1 MFFLNKK
8 DQQTINKIFDEDSRI
23 QLCEESLKFA
33 QKILISDDGDIV
45 STCRV
50 LIPEYS
56 KLFEIAKDEGKKPSE
71 KERFELTES
80 DNGIKIQI
88 TRFNLDREFDNR
100 EAENILVSKQLT
112 NVLYIVDSLK
122 WWNTTLYDKQIKQD
136 QNFFI
141 HL

>member
-1 MFFLNKK
+1 M
-8 DQQTINKIFDEDSRI
+8 
-23 QLCEESLKFA
+23 
-33 QKILISDDGDIV
+33 LISDDGDIV
-45 STCRV
+45 STCRI

-56 KLFEIAKDEGKKPSE
+56 KLFEIMNKEGKKPSE
-71 KERFELTES
+71 KDRFELTES
-80 DNGIKIQI
+80 DYGITIQI

-100 EAENILVSKQLT
+100 EAENVLVSKKLT

>member
-1 MFFLNKK
+1 M
-8 DQQTINKIFDEDSRI
+8 
-23 QLCEESLKFA
+23 
-33 QKILISDDGDIV
+33 

>member
-1 MFFLNKK
+1 M
-8 DQQTINKIFDEDSRI
+8 
-23 QLCEESLKFA
+23 
-33 QKILISDDGDIV
+33 

-100 EAENILVSKQLT
+100 EAENILVSK
-112 NVLYIVDSLK
+112 
-122 WWNTTLYDKQIKQD
+122 
-136 QNFFI
+136 
-141 HL
+141 